1 MTRDDIITEER
12 VHNLSAALIAVLN
25 SDTESTPR
33 HHFDAFDHITALSMV
48 LCSVATRLGLDKEV
62 FLAGMDQCFDIV
74 QTKLEIS
81 NETNH

>member
-1 MTRDDIITEER
+1 MTREDIITEER
-12 VHNLSAALIAVLN
+12 VHNLSAALISVLN

-33 HHFDAFDHITALSMV
+33 AQFDPFDHITALSMV
-48 LCSVATRLGLDKEV
+48 ICSVATRLGLDKGI